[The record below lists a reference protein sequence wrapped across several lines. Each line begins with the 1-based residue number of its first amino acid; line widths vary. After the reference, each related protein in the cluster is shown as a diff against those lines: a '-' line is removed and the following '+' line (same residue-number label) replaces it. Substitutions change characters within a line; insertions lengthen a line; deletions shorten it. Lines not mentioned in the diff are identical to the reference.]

1 MLPINGRIHQNR
13 ESSQIGKNRR
23 ESMAQLFSR
32 WGRNLNR
39 EQVWQEY
46 PRPNLVRDSYFN
58 LNGEWDCC
66 ISNSAQIETAEYNR
80 KILVPFSP
88 ETALSGVE
96 EQLRPGMYLHY
107 RKVFKLPEGF
117 IKSRVLLHFGAVDQ
131 ECEVFLNG
139 TSLGQHK
146 GGYLPFYF
154 DVTDVLQD
162 ENVLT
167 LRVTDETEQSP
178 HARGKQKLSK
188 KGILSSLFYTPQS
201 GIWQTV
207 WMESVPEEYIEW
219 VKITPLYDKS
229 AVRFK
234 FKTAGMNRRA
244 GEMEPV
250 KPDQE
255 KAICKGEQSVQIT
268 IMEQDKVIAQTQTD
282 PGKECVIGLDGF
294 RSWSPEDPFLYDVE
308 ITLGDDVVTSY
319 FGMRKVSVNRDAKGI
334 LRFFLNNKPYFFN
347 GLLDQGYWPESL
359 MTPPCDEALV
369 YDIEKQ
375 KELGYNTIRKHV
387 KVESERFYYHCDR
400 IGMLVWQ
407 DMPNGGG
414 AYNMA
419 FVAGIANLSDSIAR
433 EMSDSNYRRFKRE
446 DPEGRRQYCRDLT
459 GMVKQLYNH
468 PCIAAWVPFNEG
480 WGQFDAAKITE
491 KLRGLDKTRLINQ
504 ACGWFDQKG
513 GDMYSIHNYR
523 RGLAVSPQKDRVVAL
538 TEFGGYAYPVAGHM
552 FSNRKFGY
560 RHYSSSEA
568 LTVGYRRLIEE
579 EVFPNVACGLS
590 TAIYTQVSDIET
602 EINGVMT
609 YDREVVKIDPDTIK
623 ALNRELDQIFHECT
637 GQEEGL

>member
-1 MLPINGRIHQNR
+1 
-13 ESSQIGKNRR
+13 
-23 ESMAQLFSR
+23 MAQLCSR
-32 WGRNLNR
+32 WGRKLN
-39 EQVWQEY
+39 EEESWQEY
-46 PRPNLVRDSYFN
+46 PRPNMVRDSYYN

-66 ISNSAQIETAEYNR
+66 ISLSAEVQPHEYDR

-88 ETALSGVE
+88 ESVLSGIE
-96 EQLRPGMYLHY
+96 EILQPGMYLHY
-107 RKVFKLPEGF
+107 RKVFHLPEGF
-117 IKSRVLLHFGAVDQ
+117 RKRRVLLHFGAVDQ

-139 TSLGQHK
+139 RMLGGHK

-154 DVTDVLQD
+154 DVTDALQE
-162 ENVLT
+162 ENELL

-219 VKITPLYDKS
+219 VKITPLYDEC
-229 AVRFK
+229 AVK
-234 FKTAGMNRRA
+234 MCLKTVGLNLASHAFVEMAEEGEELHGVNVRESRKDNPDKNNGAEAGKESPEIYRQTA
-244 GEMEPV
+244 H
-250 KPDQE
+250 
-255 KAICKGEQSVQIT
+255 IT
-268 IMEQDKVIAQTQTD
+268 IMDGDRVVAQAQAE
-282 PGKECVIGLDGF
+282 PGRNCLIRLDSF
-294 RSWSPEDPFLYDVE
+294 RSWSPEDPFLYDVK
-308 ITLGDDVVTSY
+308 ITLGDDTVTSY
-319 FGMRKVSVNRDAKGI
+319 FGMRKVSVSRDAKGI

-359 MTPPCDEALV
+359 MTPPTDEALL
-369 YDIEKQ
+369 YDIQKQ
-375 KELGYNTIRKHV
+375 KDLGYNTIRKHV

-400 IGMLVWQ
+400 LGMLVWQ

-419 FVAGIANLSDSIAR
+419 FVAGIANFSDSIAR

-446 DPEGRRQYCRDLT
+446 DPEGRKQYCRDLT
-459 GMVKQLYNH
+459 GMVKHLYNH
-468 PCIAAWVPFNEG
+468 PCIAVWVPFNEG
-480 WGQFDAAKITE
+480 WGQFDAAKITA

-523 RGLAVSPQKDRVVAL
+523 CGLTVAPQENRVVAL
-538 TEFGGYAYPVAGHM
+538 TEYGGYAYPVVGHM
-552 FSNRKFGY
+552 FSKKKFGY
-560 RHYSSSEA
+560 RHYASREE
-568 LTVGYRRLIEE
+568 LTAGYRRLIEE
-579 EVFPNVACGLS
+579 EVIPNVARGLS
-590 TAIYTQVSDIET
+590 AAIYTQLSDIET

-609 YDREVVKIDPDTIK
+609 YDREVVKIDPDTIRE
-623 ALNRELDQIFHECT
+623 LNRKLAQVF
-637 GQEEGL
+637 GQCVQ

>member
-1 MLPINGRIHQNR
+1 
-13 ESSQIGKNRR
+13 
-23 ESMAQLFSR
+23 
-32 WGRNLNR
+32 
-39 EQVWQEY
+39 
-46 PRPNLVRDSYFN
+46 
-58 LNGEWDCC
+58 
-66 ISNSAQIETAEYNR
+66 
-80 KILVPFSP
+80 
-88 ETALSGVE
+88 
-96 EQLRPGMYLHY
+96 
-107 RKVFKLPEGF
+107 
-117 IKSRVLLHFGAVDQ
+117 
-131 ECEVFLNG
+131 
-139 TSLGQHK
+139 LGQHK
-146 GGYLPFYF
+146 GGYLPFHF

-167 LRVTDETEQSP
+167 LRVTDETEWSP

-234 FKTAGMNRRA
+234 FKTAGMNSRA
-244 GEMEPV
+244 GAMETV
-250 KPDQE
+250 KSDQE
-255 KAICKGEQSVQIT
+255 KAICKGEQTAQIT
-268 IMEQDKVIAQTQTD
+268 IMEQDKVIAQAQAD

-294 RSWSPEDPFLYDVE
+294 QSWSPEDPFLYDVE
-308 ITLGDDVVTSY
+308 IVLGDDVVTSY
-319 FGMRKVSVNRDAKGI
+319 FGMRKVSVDRDAKGI
-334 LRFFLNNKPYFFN
+334 LRFFLNNRPYFFN

-419 FVAGIANLSDSIAR
+419 FVAGIANFSDSIAR

-480 WGQFDAAKITE
+480 WGQFDAAKITA
-491 KLRGLDKTRLINQ
+491 KLRSLDKTRLINQ

-552 FSNRKFGY
+552 FSKRKFGY
-560 RHYSSSEA
+560 RHYPSGEA
-568 LTVGYRRLIEE
+568 LTAGYRRLIEE

-623 ALNRELDQIFHECT
+623 ALNRELNQIFHECT
-637 GQEEGL
+637 EQDEGL